1 MAGPGTGTIYMT
13 AKIFIDTN
21 ILVYALDQYDPEK
34 QHKSR
39 TILRQV
45 AQGPGGVIST
55 QVMQE
60 FYVTAT
66 KKLKVD
72 ALIVKDILH
81 SFSHFEVVLILPEII
96 DRAIDCQVLNKIS
109 FWDALIVS
117 AAQSARCEKIWTEDL
132 NPGQIFQG
140 RPRSRV

>member
-55 QVMQE
+55 QVME
-60 FYVTAT
+60 EILRYSH
-66 KKLKVD
+66 KK
-72 ALIVKDILH
+72 A
-81 SFSHFEVVLILPEII
+81 
-96 DRAIDCQVLNKIS
+96 
-109 FWDALIVS
+109 
-117 AAQSARCEKIWTEDL
+117 
-132 NPGQIFQG
+132 
-140 RPRSRV
+140 

>member
-1 MAGPGTGTIYMT
+1 MLWINMILKSNIKVGRFSVKWPKGPE
-13 AKIFIDTN
+13 ASFPPRSWRK
-21 ILVYALDQYDPEK
+21 
-34 QHKSR
+34 
-39 TILRQV
+39 
-45 AQGPGGVIST
+45 
-55 QVMQE
+55 

-66 KKLKVD
+66 KKLEVD

-140 RPRSRV
+140 VKVENPLIL

>member
-1 MAGPGTGTIYMT
+1 MT

-60 FYVTAT
+60 
-66 KKLKVD
+66 
-72 ALIVKDILH
+72 IL
-81 SFSHFEVVLILPEII
+81 
-96 DRAIDCQVLNKIS
+96 R
-109 FWDALIVS
+109 
-117 AAQSARCEKIWTEDL
+117 
-132 NPGQIFQG
+132 
-140 RPRSRV
+140 